1 MTMINSNTSALR
13 ATTASNSANKALSV
27 SMERLS
33 TGKRINSAKDDAA
46 GLAISKSMTSQ
57 IRGMSQGIRNAN
69 DGISM
74 AQTAEGALG
83 EVSNMLQRMRELT
96 VQASSGTYAASDV
109 SSIRAE
115 QSALKDQIS
124 SIVTN
129 TSFNGKKLFDSAAA
143 TGFTI
148 QTGAN
153 SGDTVKL
160 KSVDFSTSGGSDLA
174 VVTALAFDAAGTS
187 ATLANYDDAIAE
199 VSGARAALGSSQ
211 NRLELAVNNAT
222 VNVTNLTD
230 ARSRIGDA
238 DFSTETTTVAKL
250 QILTRT
256 STAMLAQANQTQQG
270 VLELLN

>member
-1 MTMINSNTSALR
+1 MTVINSNTSALR
-13 ATTASNSANKALSV
+13 ATAASNMANKALSV

-46 GLAISKSMTSQ
+46 GLAISNSMTSQ

-96 VQASSGTYAASDV
+96 VQAANGTYSTTDT
-109 SSIRAE
+109 SSIRSE
-115 QSALKDQIS
+115 QAALKDQIS
-124 SIVTN
+124 SIVT
-129 TSFNGKKLFDSAAA
+129 TSSFNGKKLFDSAAA
-143 TGFTI
+143 TGFDI

-153 SGDTVKL
+153 TGDKVTL
-160 KSVDFSTSGGSDLA
+160 KSVDFSSTGGSKLA

-199 VSGARAALGSSQ
+199 VSGARASLGSSQ
-211 NRLELAVNNAT
+211 NRLESAVNNAT
-222 VNVTNLTD
+222 ANVTNLTD
-230 ARSRIGDA
+230 ARSRIEDA
-238 DFSTETTTVAKL
+238 DFSTETTALAKS
-250 QILTRT
+250 QILNQA
-256 STAMLAQANQTQQG
+256 STAMLAQANQSQQG
-270 VLELLN
+270 VMKLLG